1 MMLEMDTNEIL
12 GVQAVRNGATA
23 GVFFASSSL
32 IVSFGIFQN
41 YLGEGPP
48 QNLTSYDAKAMILA
62 VLFFLAFLSFTLS
75 VRLYTHLTFLMCLK
89 PDDASIFLET
99 SYHHNVEEQEG
110 EGVVVHHRTLAD
122 IDSGRSRAQQDWIK
136 VFPKNERFIATRNVY
151 VAAVRT
157 INQGAIA
164 FSVGMRLF
172 YCALP
177 FGMWM
182 FGSPGL
188 IVGTV
193 LLVIVV
199 FPLDYTFLKEDKAME
214 SVERV
219 LAEKKSAEKKEE
231 DNADNEKKKN
241 KKEKKEKE
249 KERKRR
255 RKEKKGDKKKEK
267 EEEEDEKRER
277 ERERHSDHVSILIED
292 PEEI

>member
-1 MMLEMDTNEIL
+1 
-12 GVQAVRNGATA
+12 
-23 GVFFASSSL
+23 
-32 IVSFGIFQN
+32 
-41 YLGEGPP
+41 
-48 QNLTSYDAKAMILA
+48 
-62 VLFFLAFLSFTLS
+62 
-75 VRLYTHLTFLMCLK
+75 
-89 PDDASIFLET
+89 
-99 SYHHNVEEQEG
+99 
-110 EGVVVHHRTLAD
+110 
-122 IDSGRSRAQQDWIK
+122 
-136 VFPKNERFIATRNVY
+136 
-151 VAAVRT
+151 
-157 INQGAIA
+157 
-164 FSVGMRLF
+164 
-172 YCALP
+172 
-177 FGMWM
+177 M